1 VWKRDILCLPGG
13 RKPKTT
19 DFLFIHPYQDSQGLS
34 LMESMGFSLP
44 SQHLPEAK
52 PMSLP
57 NYNSVSWREEL
68 GWNNWVASFTPSY
81 RRTSLSQVSVF
92 VTNHIKYYGS

>member
-1 VWKRDILCLPGG
+1 
-13 RKPKTT
+13 
-19 DFLFIHPYQDSQGLS
+19 
-34 LMESMGFSLP
+34 MESMGFSLL

-57 NYNSVSWREEL
+57 NYNSVSWQEEL
-68 GWNNWVASFTPSY
+68 GWNNWDASFTPSY

-92 VTNHIKYYGS
+92 ATNHYIKYHGS